1 MVNKDKSLLSKMCF
15 SLQHMSSNPRSAR
28 QSSNDEKPQ
37 LLSSAE
43 LKLLVVFF
51 YYLFSGALQLTT
63 FSISTTHIDHDVN
76 ALNTYFS
83 CQRSGEDSSC
93 SLNLKQNRFWSLFAL
108 IVLFLFPAIN
118 LFFALKLSVIK
129 QLCTI
134 AGQKG
139 MTVFHRSTGI
149 SLSSST

>member
-1 MVNKDKSLLSKMCF
+1 MLTYYI
-15 SLQHMSSNPRSAR
+15 LQHMVNNSHSSSGN
-28 QSSNDEKPQ
+28 KIQ

-83 CQRSGEDSSC
+83 CQKSGEDSSC

-108 IVLFLFPAIN
+108 IVLLLFPAIN
-118 LFFALKLSVIK
+118 LFFALKLNSAK
-129 QLCTI
+129 RLFI
-134 AGQKG
+134 AGG
-139 MTVFHRSTGI
+139 RRMTLLRRRTGI
-149 SLSSST
+149 SFPSSS